1 MTTTTVLAIVLIAAV
16 LIIAAMAYALFR
28 KQRTRKLR
36 SHFGPEYEHAFR
48 QYGESAKAEEALTAR
63 QKRMEKIHIH
73 ALSDQERD
81 RFTDLWHGV
90 QSRFVDD
97 PAESIREADRLVTD
111 VMTARGYPMAEF
123 ERRAEDIS
131 VDYPLVVS
139 NYHAWLHEIRFEPSG
154 RKGDANG
161 RFAQGREGLL
171 PETVRGITGRAS
183 LPCRR

>member
-1 MTTTTVLAIVLIAAV
+1 MTTTTVLAIVVIAAV

-48 QYGESAKAEEALTAR
+48 QYGESAKAEDALTAR

-90 QSRFVDD
+90 QARFVDD

-139 NYHAWLHEIRFEPSG
+139 NYRMAHEIALNHQAGKATTEDL
-154 RKGDANG
+154 RKAVVCY
-161 RFAQGREGLL
+161 RKLCEELLEGH
-171 PETVRGITGRAS
+171 VAH
-183 LPCRR
+183 RR